1 MRRMIPHA
9 LLAVMTVLALLAL
22 IVSLSTADK
31 ISSFPTPKPGA
42 PTVVA
47 AFHRVV
53 QRSLDA
59 PSFVVDSVLHYRG
72 PDRTEVM
79 ASGSDS
85 SSSGVR
91 VIGTSVYLDL
101 GHDSRGH
108 IQWGRGVLSPQ
119 ANLYYGPLRAT
130 QELNML
136 LADNSVARSA
146 GHYIVH
152 QVSSADAIAPG
163 NPGQLLITYTV
174 YVVHGYV
181 TGVMAMLQ
189 GWVTILEQGPSG
201 ATLRVR
207 VDQYQSPGSTYG
219 NYARVAP
226 IGPPSATQIIL
237 LSSCANGGYAVAL
250 PGHAGCSIF
259 G

>member
-1 MRRMIPHA
+1 MIPHA
-9 LLAVMTVLALLAL
+9 LLAVMTVLALLAV
-22 IVSLSTADK
+22 IVSVSTADK
-31 ISSFPTPKPGA
+31 ISSFPAPQPGA
-42 PTVVA
+42 PAVVS

-59 PSFVVDSVLHYRG
+59 PSFVVDSVLHYRA
-72 PDRTEVM
+72 PDRTEAM
-79 ASGSDS
+79 AAGSSSSS

-101 GHDSRGH
+101 GQDSQGH
-108 IQWGRGVLSPQ
+108 IRWGRGVLSPQ

-130 QELNML
+130 QELKML
-136 LADNSVARSA
+136 LTDNSVTRSA
-146 GHYIVH
+146 GHYIIH
-152 QVSSADAIAPG
+152 QVSSADAISPG

-181 TGVMAMLQ
+181 TGVAAMLQ

-201 ATLRVR
+201 ATRRVR

-226 IGPPSATQIIL
+226 IGPPPASQTITL
-237 LSSCANGGYAVAL
+237 TSCANGGYAVAL